1 MLHLQTTLMHISMH
15 YHHLQLQAK
24 FLKAAIAWTAAQG
37 TRQHGDAELNALLG
51 RCLFSQHSYD
61 AGMARLVIG
70 EQPAELVEHLMRA
83 DLTSPEDAADV
94 AQGDSP
100 TAPTVAKKGSSNNKK
115 QQQQPSAA
123 DQHRERLLT
132 LGVLHFLGLGNLR
145 DANVMREAWTAAAAA
160 AAAAAG
166 EGAQPVGAGS
176 DGMQKFCRLLCRTCE
191 HDAAPLF
198 MKLVDTVSAGNGSD
212 PVLEKLL
219 AQVGRTFFGIQPP
232 QGMLENMLKMLG
244 VG

>member
-1 MLHLQTTLMHISMH
+1 MHCAMQCH
-15 YHHLQLQAK
+15 CLQLQAK

-51 RCLFSQHSYD
+51 RCLFSQSAYD

-83 DLTSPEDAADV
+83 DLTSPEDSADV
-94 AQGDSP
+94 AQGDAP
-100 TAPTVAKKGSSNNKK
+100 AAAPTAKKGANNSSKK
-115 QQQQPSAA
+115 QQQPSAA

-160 AAAAAG
+160 AV
-166 EGAQPVGAGS
+166 GADSSAVPVGGGP

-212 PVLEKLL
+212 PALEKLL